1 MKKRKPSQLM
11 DLFLSIADALGL
23 SEDRDIAAL
32 AEVGSENVAGWR
44 AGSVKEFKIQ
54 TFAAAKRN
62 LLEHLRMLSVNSG
75 VMLDDQIAAL
85 SALEIEDGS
94 NPTDLH
100 RQFRNRVH
108 YDYLGHRFLYFEA
121 QGALAWENLI
131 KAGYEQECWL
141 QGVRECARRWLST
154 KRDQQGNVSGPIAR
168 SLRLDRRDGGR
179 GLEII
184 SLGPGEGGKE
194 CTLLAELMGLE
205 QRERLRTAFVNYVPV
220 DVSIPLLL
228 GCARGAKRVIVER
241 ADAARRPFYAVNPV
255 CADFEEGPLA
265 FAERLRTRASD
276 GLRLV
281 VILGNVLGNLRDES
295 AFVRQKLWRLT
306 RRGDLVWLEV
316 GLRPDRI
323 ESDPLFRMTENSEE
337 SAGEANRRL
346 LLEGPYRRF
355 VAALGRPTP
364 NLGLRIWLR
373 EDDESTSVP
382 GSCNFC
388 HDLILKDEG
397 RSCTMLF
404 SRRYALQELSGWLEA
419 LDFDVVGI
427 QKTLDSKQRPRVGHL
442 LLQRRGEVSGQH
454 SRRT

>member
-94 NPTDLH
+94 NPTD
-100 RQFRNRVH
+100 FE
-108 YDYLGHRFLYFEA
+108 DAGLGGFLYV
-121 QGALAWENLI
+121 I

-281 VILGNVLGNLRDES
+281 VVSLNNLFDQPAAERNFWKNPAHTPALGRLVNWPLGLC
-295 AFVRQKLWRLT
+295 AFDVCGALL
-306 RRGDLVWLEV
+306 G
-316 GLRPDRI
+316 G
-323 ESDPLFRMTENSEE
+323 
-337 SAGEANRRL
+337 RRL
-346 LLEGPYRRF
+346 LRERF
-355 VAALGRPTP
+355 L
-364 NLGLRIWLR
+364 
-373 EDDESTSVP
+373 
-382 GSCNFC
+382 
-388 HDLILKDEG
+388 
-397 RSCTMLF
+397 
-404 SRRYALQELSGWLEA
+404 
-419 LDFDVVGI
+419 
-427 QKTLDSKQRPRVGHL
+427 
-442 LLQRRGEVSGQH
+442 
-454 SRRT
+454 